1 MLSAITPESL
11 SVMARNAHFLLQR
24 GADANPRIE
33 SGHHNLLAMAKTKG
47 NAQIVALLTAAGA
60 KEE

>member
-1 MLSAITPESL
+1 VLLAVLFQHEDA
-11 SVMARNAHFLLQR
+11 VRFLLQR